1 MVLLTILVLVVHD
14 VPLLFHLREVERNRL
29 VTALERDAFTIA
41 GRSGDVLEKLANNGT
56 AEASQITQLIRSYFI
71 DTGGRVVIT
80 GGGGFVIATSD
91 EESII
96 GRDYSTRPE
105 IASALD
111 GLTSTGV
118 RASAT
123 LRQDLL
129 FVAVPVI
136 SGNSVNGTVRITYP
150 NAIIAER
157 IRSRMWGLL
166 VAALVSVAVAI
177 IVAIAIA
184 SRITRPIRQ
193 LQSTT
198 DAIALGDFTQSAE
211 ETAPAEVGALGRSVN
226 RMNQRMSALLERQKG
241 FASDASHQLRTPLTA
256 LRIRL
261 EQAEEL
267 MISDPHVSQSR
278 LQSALA
284 EADRLQQM
292 VDGLLALA
300 RSEGSTGKIVYT
312 DLNTLITE
320 RITAWKALADESNI
334 ELRFL
339 SPTPVVAQAIPN
351 AVEQIVDNFI
361 DNALEYA
368 PNGSTIDISISHHQ
382 ANIVVMVSDRGPG
395 LTEEQCARALDRF
408 WRAPNAASG
417 GTGLGL
423 TIAAGLAEMSLGK
436 VELHPRSGGGLVA
449 SLILTAAKN

>member
-1 MVLLTILVLVVHD
+1 MLTILVLVVHD
-14 VPLLFHLREVERNRL
+14 VPLLFHLREVERDRV

-41 GRSGDVLEKLANNGT
+41 GRSEEILEKLTNNGT
-56 AEASQITQLIRSYFI
+56 AEATQITQLIRTYFV

-80 GGGGFVIATSD
+80 DSNGFVIATSD
-91 EESII
+91 EESVI
-96 GRDYSTRPE
+96 GRDYSNRPE
-105 IASALD
+105 IEIAIA
-111 GLTSTGV
+111 GLPSTGV
-118 RASAT
+118 RFSVT
-123 LRQDLL
+123 LQQDLL
-129 FVAVPVI
+129 YVAVPVI
-136 SGNSVNGTVRITYP
+136 SGDSIIGTIRITYP
-150 NAIIAER
+150 NAIIGER
-157 IRSRMWGLL
+157 VQSRMWGLL
-166 VAALVSVAVAI
+166 VAALVSIAVAI

-211 ETAPAEVGALGRSVN
+211 ENAPAEVGALGRSVN

-261 EQAEEL
+261 EQADEL
-267 MISDPHVSQSR
+267 SITDPVASQSR

-300 RSEGSTGKIVYT
+300 RSEGSAGKIT
-312 DLNTLITE
+312 SLDLNTLVIE
-320 RITAWKALADESNI
+320 RIAAWKALADESSI
-334 ELRFL
+334 EFRLL
-339 SPTPVVAQAIPN
+339 AETPVVVQAIPN
-351 AVEQIVDNFI
+351 AVEQIIDNFI

-368 PNGSTIDISISHHQ
+368 PNGSYIDISVSQ
-382 ANIVVMVSDRGPG
+382 RDNDCIVVVSDRGPG
-395 LTEEQCARALDRF
+395 LTEEQCVRALDRF
-408 WRAPNAASG
+408 WRAPDAASG

-423 TIAAGLAEMSLGK
+423 TIAAGLAEMSLGR
-436 VELHPRSGGGLVA
+436 VELHPRNGGGLDA
-449 SLILTAAKN
+449 SLILTVTKN